1 MLTAV
6 AIKAAKGRDKQY
18 KLGDSGGLYLLVTPA
33 GRRCWRMNY
42 RFLGKQKTLSFGA
55 WPDVG
60 LAGARAKR
68 DEARQL
74 LATGRAIGRASCRER
89 VCQYVLI
96 SVVAVS
102 LKKKLVD
109 NVIEVKS

>member
-6 AIKAAKGRDKQY
+6 AIKAAKGRDKPY

-74 LATGRAIGRASCRER
+74 MATGRDPAEQARLEKARPEERRVGKEGGSTGRSRGSAE
-89 VCQYVLI
+89 
-96 SVVAVS
+96 
-102 LKKKLVD
+102 
-109 NVIEVKS
+109 